1 MPGLPAYRKVTSKSP
16 SRPEDLRKRGPLVL
30 DVATRILS
38 GPSGW
43 IALAASEFAV
53 MRLLIEHRMV
63 PREELLASAFPPDT
77 QQPRQPDHALAQ
89 RLLRLRTVLETVG
102 VPGDAITCHPKQGY
116 SMGLSREEFRT
127 FTGQGLALLE
137 ELLRTHPNRPAVAL
151 LNRQSA
157 NGATT
162 DKGERSLP

>member
-1 MPGLPAYRKVTSKSP
+1 MTGIHAYRKVTTRSP

-43 IALAASEFAV
+43 VALALSEFAI
-53 MRLLIEHRMV
+53 MRLLIEPRMV
-63 PREELLASAFPPDT
+63 SRDDLLLAAFPPDT

-116 SMGLSREEFRT
+116 SLGLS
-127 FTGQGLALLE
+127 G
-137 ELLRTHPNRPAVAL
+137 AVPHLHRA
-151 LNRQSA
+151 RA
-157 NGATT
+157 GAA
-162 DKGERSLP
+162 G